1 MFTGQ
6 QKGTVTIPILV
17 RPGPG
22 DSWRA
27 PHSAHGWWLRDGA
40 WVFLGLGEEQVP
52 SVAPSVAGAG
62 RGGAGDNTSVR
73 PRLQL
78 GELSFLRREEQI
90 LQQET
95 PQTTSQNS
103 DLLNHTA

>member
-1 MFTGQ
+1 MAG
-6 QKGTVTIPILV
+6 G
-17 RPGPG
+17 
-22 DSWRA
+22 WR
-27 PHSAHGWWLRDGA
+27 LRDGA

-52 SVAPSVAGAG
+52 SVPPSVA
-62 RGGAGDNTSVR
+62 GAGDNTSVR